1 MFGNLFKPRTHYV
14 FDYKPRYYD
23 ERKERLN
30 KLEEKYHSANKSI
43 ESEEDTSSFR
53 LSKSDLRSEWK
64 RAKKPISDRGAT
76 LRIAIIITILVGI
89 VAYIFEIHK
98 LF

>member
-14 FDYKPRYYD
+14 FDYKPRYYN

-30 KLEEKYHSANKSI
+30 KLEGKYHKNNV
-43 ESEEDTSSFR
+43 ENEEDIAIIS
-53 LSKSDLRSEWK
+53 LSKSNLRGEWK
-64 RAKKPISDRGAT
+64 RSKKVVSDRGTT
-76 LRIAIIITILVGI
+76 LRIAIIITILVGM

-98 LF
+98 LI